1 MEANVGYGWK
11 ADIANRSISGNKL
24 SMKISADSYPTM
36 RAWLATV
43 APYLFP
49 DVSADAD
56 PVRALDRI
64 AETSMPNARRGLSMA
79 IGDIV
84 DMTDSWPNREIMSLD
99 AELATIGLPTLS
111 AMRAQC
117 SKAVR
122 AILRRGR
129 IKSEAEYYLIR
140 NAADIDPERSKAL
153 FDLLATWDHP
163 ETD

>member
-1 MEANVGYGWK
+1 
-11 ADIANRSISGNKL
+11 
-24 SMKISADSYPTM
+24 MKISADSYPTM

-49 DVSADAD
+49 DVPADAD

-64 AETSMPNARRGLSMA
+64 AETSMSNARRGLSMA

-84 DMTDSWPNREIMSLD
+84 EMTDSWPSREIMSLD

-129 IKSEAEYYLIR
+129 IKNEAEYYLIR
-140 NAADIDPERSKAL
+140 NAVDIDPERSKAL